1 MILVILALLIL
12 LKFDSPSVYMDYLIG
27 LVLVLCLASAAFTLW
42 VRNEIHIE
50 VDTQTRRMHEGD
62 DLDVTVR
69 VVSPDFYGKLRADVE
84 LANLQRGRLVTEK
97 RWLKDHRC
105 ELLFSGLETGT
116 VEIKVPYVEVFGIF
130 GILRLKKRNAFTAS
144 FNVYPN
150 AGPSPDR
157 HVRISY
163 IPGDGEMLNAK
174 GDDYSEIYDVR
185 PLQEGD
191 DLRHIHRQLSA
202 RHDEYIVKV
211 GSDSRRP
218 VYNYFVNEGLD
229 FSEMT
234 QRIAQ
239 MFTLKQTLDSEEG
252 ALMSATYKGRF
263 FEIAFDSQL
272 YGLADLIY
280 KDYLPEAKKAEGGQL

>member
-1 MILVILALLIL
+1 MILVILAIL
-12 LKFDSPSVYMDYLIG
+12 FILKFDSPSVYMDYLIG
-27 LVLVLCLASAAFTLW
+27 LVLVLCLASAAFTVW

-50 VDTQTRRMHEGD
+50 VDTQTRRIHEGD
-62 DLDVTVR
+62 DLDMTVR
-69 VVSPDFYGKLRADVE
+69 VVSPEFYGKIRAAVE
-84 LANLQRGRLVTEK
+84 LTNLQRGAQVTEK

-105 ELLFSGLETGT
+105 ELVFSGLETGT
-116 VEIKVPYVEVFGIF
+116 IEISVPYVEVFGLF
-130 GILRLKKRNAFTAS
+130 GILRLKKRNAFTTRL
-144 FNVYPN
+144 NVYPN
-150 AGPSPDR
+150 PGPSPDR
-157 HVRISY
+157 HVRVSY

-218 VYNYFVNEGLD
+218 VYNYYVNDGLD
-229 FSEMT
+229 FAEMT
-234 QRIAQ
+234 ERIAQ
-239 MFTLKQTLDSEEG
+239 MFTLRQTLDSEEG
-252 ALMSATYKGRF
+252 ALMSAIYRGRF
-263 FEIAFDSQL
+263 FEMTFDSQL

-280 KDYLPEAKKAEGGQL
+280 RDCLPEEKKSEGGLS